1 MLNSCKYAND
11 AWIFRINA
19 KIRFFFFFVSSAFT
33 ILIFKSSRCYI
44 IRHPCWSYCPN
55 THFVRY
61 HRFPTPF
68 FTVTLFIILSV
79 YFVLPV
85 VHFYSFSI
93 PSIPCTYLFYPFTIF
108 LPALSGLRPFPTLAG
123 SRPLFPQ
130 WSHHVYPQFLPGG
143 HPAHRHPHT
152 HCKLDC
158 SQHINN
164 NTLTHTR
171 IASYHRAHAGNTDRP
186 PLECW
191 SPGSWVA
198 WAQVMFRITN

>member
-1 MLNSCKYAND
+1 MLNNCYPGYLVYC
-11 AWIFRINA
+11 FLC
-19 KIRFFFFFVSSAFT
+19 FVSYFLSYPPISLRYFS
-33 ILIFKSSRCYI
+33 LIPRYRI
-44 IRHPCWSYCPN
+44 IRHPCRSCCPN
-55 THFVRY
+55 TLCVRY
-61 HRFPTPF
+61 HHFPTPF
-68 FTVTLFIILSV
+68 FTVTTLYIHLIPCVFRTCAPIHYFLLCTFCPIYTFTVLSV
-79 YFVLPV
+79 
-85 VHFYSFSI
+85 H
-93 PSIPCTYLFYPFTIF
+93 
-108 LPALSGLRPFPTLAG
+108 LSLCPLSLSNNTAG

-186 PLECW
+186 PLEC
-191 SPGSWVA
+191 
-198 WAQVMFRITN
+198 